1 MSSCSSGACCCS
13 CSDTSKDV
21 KEVQDVFNT
30 WLQAVS
36 TGTPDAVETLYMDN
50 AVLLPTLSPVICDDP
65 AKRHAYFTAFTANE
79 NLKGKIDELH
89 TRVMGDVAVNSGH
102 YTFTFKKDGKDVSA
116 AARFTYVYKKTALGW
131 MIVEHH
137 SSLQPAGH

>member
-1 MSSCSSGACCCS
+1 MSCSHGSCCCS
-13 CSDTSKDV
+13 ASKSNEV
-21 KEVQDVFNT
+21 KEVEEVFNT
-30 WLQAVS
+30 WLKAVG
-36 TGTPDAVETLYMDN
+36 TGSPDAVMTLYTDD
-50 AVLLPTLSPVICDDP
+50 AVLLPTLSPVICDNP
-65 AKRHAYFTAFTANE
+65 AKRLDYFKVFTANQ

-102 YTFTFKKDGKDVSA
+102 YTFTFTKDGKEVSA
-116 AARFTYVYKKTALGW
+116 PARFTYVYKKTPLGW